1 MDKLE
6 LAARLLVAA
15 LSKARELSK
24 ISLESRPEL
33 RATASRIMKSVK
45 ATRQKIEAL
54 NEAAGRNGKMDRA
67 TMDRALSRI
76 LKAAEEINREVDALL
91 TKARK

>member
-1 MDKLE
+1 MDKRE
-6 LAARLLVAA
+6 RAARLLMAA
-15 LSKARELSK
+15 LSKARELSR

-33 RATASRIMKSVK
+33 RATAAGIVKSVK

-54 NEAAGRNGKMDRA
+54 SQAAERNGKMDKA
-67 TMDRALSRI
+67 TMDRALTRI

-91 TKARK
+91 VKARK

>member
-1 MDKLE
+1 
-6 LAARLLVAA
+6 
-15 LSKARELSK
+15 
-24 ISLESRPEL
+24 
-33 RATASRIMKSVK
+33 VK

-91 TKARK
+91 AKARK

>member
-1 MDKLE
+1 
-6 LAARLLVAA
+6 
-15 LSKARELSK
+15 
-24 ISLESRPEL
+24 
-33 RATASRIMKSVK
+33 MKSVK

-54 NEAAGRNGKMDRA
+54 NEAAGRNGKMDKA

-91 TKARK
+91 AKARK